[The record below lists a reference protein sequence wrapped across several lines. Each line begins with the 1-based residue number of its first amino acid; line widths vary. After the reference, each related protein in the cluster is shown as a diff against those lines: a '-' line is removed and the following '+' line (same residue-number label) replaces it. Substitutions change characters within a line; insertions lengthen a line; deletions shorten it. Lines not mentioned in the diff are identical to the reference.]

1 MGIGFST
8 PKSCEGVVMISVT
21 EFHKQWAER
30 HDFEYDDAD
39 FLSKKF
45 PNILF
50 KNIPQA
56 WVCCIYDHLY
66 LIEELPKVFS
76 ILQVFGF
83 PVINYENNIADD
95 DFHILKD
102 MENSILCIDVDLHKQ
117 LEAII
122 LN

>member
-1 MGIGFST
+1 MERA
-8 PKSCEGVVMISVT
+8 PKGRKGAFMISVT

-66 LIEELPKVFS
+66 LIDDLPKVLS
-76 ILQVFGF
+76 VSQIFGF
-83 PVINYENNIADD
+83 PVIQYENDIGDD
-95 DFHILKD
+95 DFHIIKD